1 MIKLGIVGCMGRMG
15 SMNILETSKDKDFV
29 LSSALEMQGHES
41 IGKDISSLLN
51 TNAKDVFVTDDVK
64 TFLEN
69 CDTIIDFTIPPSSLN
84 VLKEAVKQN
93 KKYVLGTTGFSVD
106 EIKLIEEYSK
116 SMPILF
122 ASNMSIGMNVLFKL
136 VYEAS
141 KMLEGYDIEII
152 EKHHNKKKDSPSGSA
167 ITLAQN
173 VANALN
179 LDMHKSLVH
188 GRSGFV
194 GERTEKEIGMHAV
207 RGGDIVG
214 EHTVL
219 FAGDGETVELLH
231 RATSRG
237 NFSKGAL
244 TASKWLADKNSGLY
258 SMADVIGSI

>member
-15 SMNILETSKDKDFV
+15 SMNILEASKDKDFAV
-29 LSSALEMQGHES
+29 SAALERSGHENV
-41 IGKDISSLLN
+41 GKDVSSLFNVKAL
-51 TNAKDVFVTDDVK
+51 DVVVTDSVS
-64 TFLEN
+64 TFLES
-69 CDTIIDFTIPPSSLN
+69 CDTIIDFTIPNSSLN
-84 VLKEAVKQN
+84 VLEEAVKQG
-93 KKYVLGTTGFSVD
+93 KKYVLGTTGFSDD
-106 EIKLIEEYSK
+106 EIKLIEAYSK
-116 SMPILF
+116 YMPIVF
-122 ASNMSIGMNVLFKL
+122 SSNMSIGMNVLFRL

-141 KMLEGYDIEII
+141 KMLEGYDVEII

-179 LDMHKSLVH
+179 LDLKESLVH

-219 FAGDGETVELLH
+219 FAGEGETVELMH
-231 RATSRG
+231 RATSRM

-244 TASKWLADKNSGLY
+244 LAAKWLEGQQNGLY
-258 SMADVIGSI
+258 TMADVVL

>member
-15 SMNILETSKDKDFV
+15 SMNILEASKDASFEV
-29 LSSALEMQGHES
+29 SSALEREGHENV
-41 IGKDISSLLN
+41 GKDISSLLN
-51 TNAKDVFVTDDVK
+51 ISTKNVLITDDIK

-69 CDTIIDFTIPPSSLN
+69 CDTIIDFTIPPSSIN
-84 VLKEAVKQN
+84 VLEQAAKLN
-93 KKYVLGTTGFSVD
+93 KKYVLGTTGFTTD
-106 EIKLIEEYSK
+106 EIKQIEEYSK
-116 SMPILF
+116 SMPIVF
-122 ASNMSIGMNVLFKL
+122 SSNMSIGMNVLFKL

-141 KMLEGYDIEII
+141 KMLDSYDIEVI

-179 LDMHKSLVH
+179 LDLQESLVY

-194 GERTEKEIGMHAV
+194 GERTPKEIGMHAV

-219 FAGDGETVELLH
+219 FAGEGETVELMH
-231 RATSRG
+231 RATSRV

-244 TASKWLADKNSGLY
+244 MASKWLADKKSGLY
-258 SMADVIGSI
+258 SMADVIGTI